1 MKEAIESGKEYRAK
15 FPFLRTT
22 YEKMPD
28 DIDGVGLPVDMP
40 TWRPGVENCCDQY
53 SSWDEAHGDGE
64 VIYSVVATFKPGK
77 YPGRVFY
84 LRNWVDPD
92 GKRFGKNNLRITTA
106 QNFRE
111 LLKGWRHDYD
121 LTDAE
126 EE

>member
-1 MKEAIESGKEYRAK
+1 MTIKLEAGQEHRAK

-28 DIDGVGLPVDMP
+28 DIDGTGLPVDTP
-40 TWRPGVENCCDQY
+40 TWRPGVEDCCNQY
-53 SSWDEAHGDGE
+53 SSWSEAHGEGE

-77 YPGRVFY
+77 YPERVFY

-111 LLKGWRHDYD
+111 LIKGWRHDYE

-126 EE
+126 AA